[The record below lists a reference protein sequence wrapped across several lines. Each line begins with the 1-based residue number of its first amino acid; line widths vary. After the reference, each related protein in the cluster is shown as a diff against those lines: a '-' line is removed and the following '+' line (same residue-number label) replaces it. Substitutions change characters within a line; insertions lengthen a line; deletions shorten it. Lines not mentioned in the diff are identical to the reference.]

1 MAVKHML
8 TTSLL
13 LGVFAV
19 AGTSMV
25 ALTFDNTEL
34 RIADNE
40 YQALLQSLNALV
52 PPTSHD
58 NDIANDTIE
67 VTSRELLGS
76 KKPNTVYLA
85 RMKEIPI
92 AAVITTIAPDGYNG
106 AIKLLVA
113 INYDGTISGVRVLSH
128 RETPGLGDSIEVER
142 SNWINNF
149 RGLSLQT
156 PDDLGWR
163 VQKDGGIFDQ
173 FTGATVT
180 PRAVVK
186 AVHNAL
192 LYFEQHRDQLFKP
205 DDTAPSATQV
215 SNNGQ

>member
-13 LGVFAV
+13 LGVFAIT
-19 AGTSMV
+19 GTAMV
-25 ALTFDNTEL
+25 ALTFDNTEV
-34 RIADNE
+34 RIIDNE
-40 YQALLQSLNALV
+40 YQALLQTLNALV
-52 PPTSHD
+52 PPASHD
-58 NDIANDTIE
+58 NDIANDTVE
-67 VTSRELLGS
+67 VTSRGLLGS
-76 KKPNTVYLA
+76 NKSNTAYLA

-113 INYDGTISGVRVLSH
+113 INYNGTISGVRVLSH

-149 RGLSLQT
+149 RGLSLLT

-186 AVHNAL
+186 AVHNTL
-192 LYFEQHRDQLFKP
+192 LYFDQHRDELFKMT
-205 DDTAPSATQV
+205 DEAHTATQV
-215 SNNGQ
+215 SNDGQ

>member
-13 LGVFAV
+13 LGVFAIT
-19 AGTSMV
+19 GTSMV
-25 ALTFDNTEL
+25 ALTFDNTEV

-40 YQALLQSLNALV
+40 YQALLQSLNTLV
-52 PPTSHD
+52 PPSSHD
-58 NDIANDTIE
+58 NDIANDTVE
-67 VTSRELLGS
+67 VISRELLGS
-76 KKPNTVYLA
+76 KKPHTVYLA
-85 RMKEIPI
+85 RLKDIPI

-113 INYDGTISGVRVLSH
+113 IRYDGTISGVRVLNH
-128 RETPGLGDSIEVER
+128 RETPGLGDSIDIIR
-142 SNWINNF
+142 SDWVTSFDNH
-149 RGLSLQT
+149 SLQN
-156 PDDLGWR
+156 PEGLGWR
-163 VQKDGGIFDQ
+163 VKKDGGIFDQ

-192 LYFEQHRDQLFKP
+192 LYFGQYKDELFKTT
-205 DDTAPSATQV
+205 DEAHTATQV
-215 SNNGQ
+215 TTDGQ

>member
-8 TTSLL
+8 TTSIL
-13 LGVFAV
+13 LGFFAV

-25 ALTFDNTEL
+25 ALTFDNTEV

-58 NDIANDTIE
+58 NDIANDTVE
-67 VTSRELLGS
+67 VTARELLGS
-76 KKPNTVYLA
+76 KKSSTVYLA
-85 RMKEIPI
+85 RLKEIPI

-113 INYDGTISGVRVLSH
+113 IRYDGTISGVRVLNH
-128 RETPGLGDSIEVER
+128 KETPGLGDGIEIAR
-142 SNWINNF
+142 SDWITSF
-149 RGLSLQT
+149 GGHSLHN
-156 PDDLGWR
+156 PEGLGWR
-163 VQKDGGIFDQ
+163 VKKDGGIFDQ

-192 LYFEQHRDQLFKP
+192 LYFEQHRDELFKP
-205 DDTAPSATQV
+205 SNATQTATQV
-215 SNNGQ
+215 LEHGQ

>member
-1 MAVKHML
+1 MAAKHML

-13 LGVFAV
+13 LGVFAI

-25 ALTFDNTEL
+25 ALTFENTEE

-52 PPTSHD
+52 PPESHD
-58 NDIANDTIE
+58 NDIANDTVE
-67 VTSRELLGS
+67 VTSKTLLGS

-85 RMKEIPI
+85 RQKDIPI
-92 AAVITTIAPDGYNG
+92 AAVITTIAPDGYSG

-113 INYDGTISGVRVLSH
+113 IRYDGSVSGVRVLNH
-128 RETPGLGDSIEVER
+128 RETPGLGDGIEIER
-142 SNWINNF
+142 SDWIKSFND
-149 RGLSLQT
+149 LSLKS
-156 PDDLGWR
+156 PDELGWR
-163 VQKDGGIFDQ
+163 VKKDGGIFDQ

-186 AVHNAL
+186 SVHNAL
-192 LYFEQHRDQLFKP
+192 LYFEQHRDQLFNASEEAQA
-205 DDTAPSATQV
+205 TAKSD
-215 SNNGQ
+215 